1 VPGQASSFAR
11 QCPQCGR
18 IVPKQVHECRCG
30 HSLTP
35 ESLEPVAA
43 GGAQSSALPRGLGW
57 VVAAALALS
66 LIAVLTHTTG
76 RGTKSADPQP
86 PSSTAASAPPA
97 VEPAPRP
104 AIASPP
110 EPAPAAA
117 LTTIVAGPELG
128 APPPLEDVIGRAVPA
143 VVSLRAG
150 ATNGSGFFVTDDT
163 LVTNEHV
170 VSAHP
175 SVSIRLHD
183 GTQITGYVAARH
195 PSMDLAL
202 VRVAGR
208 FVAPARLSLGR
219 SAGIRVGQEVF
230 AIGSPL
236 GNEGTVTRG
245 IISAVRTVE
254 GMTLLQTDAAINP
267 GNSGG
272 PLLDRHGYVVGVT
285 TLKLNRAE
293 QLGFAIGIDHAL
305 PIIEGRGT
313 PASPSLALALTER
326 GIVAAPKEEQKSQ
339 LQIMQEHADRRF
351 RPALQHAGR
360 LTTRLIAEFNNY
372 AAACAGKTTASSWL
386 QAFQVPSSGPVS
398 THSGSMQTGNEAT
411 AACRIA
417 WTDLVAAAKGIRTI
431 VADVEEQAR
440 QAGVFPGVMRDL
452 LHEHGLEEVAAI
464 VTR

>member
-1 VPGQASSFAR
+1 MLARTASR
-11 QCPQCGR
+11 D
-18 IVPKQVHECRCG
+18 
-30 HSLTP
+30 T
-35 ESLEPVAA
+35 
-43 GGAQSSALPRGLGW
+43 
-57 VVAAALALS
+57 
-66 LIAVLTHTTG
+66 AVT
-76 RGTKSADPQP
+76 APQP
-86 PSSTAASAPPA
+86 MASAPASPV
-97 VEPAPRP
+97 VEPPP
-104 AIASPP
+104 PPPILSVP
-110 EPAPAAA
+110 EPARDAVPTPPAAEP
-117 LTTIVAGPELG
+117 VSS
-128 APPPLEDVIGRAVPA
+128 APPPLEDVIGRATPA

-150 ATNGSGFFVTDDT
+150 AVNGSGFFVSDDT

-175 SVSIRLHD
+175 GVSIRLHD
-183 GTQITGYVAARH
+183 GTQVAGYVAARH
-195 PSMDLAL
+195 PSLDLAL

-293 QLGFAIGIDHAL
+293 QLGFAIGIDHAR
-305 PIIEGRGT
+305 PILEGRGA

-326 GIVAAPKEEQKSQ
+326 GIVAAPREEQKSQ
-339 LQIMQEHADRRF
+339 LQIMQEQADRQF

-360 LTTRLIAEFNNY
+360 LTKRLIADFNEY
-372 AAACAGKTTASSWL
+372 AAACAGRTTASSWL
-386 QAFQVPSSGPVS
+386 QAFQAPSGGPAS
-398 THSGSMQTGNEAT
+398 AYSGSMQPGNEA
-411 AACRIA
+411 APQCRIA
-417 WTDLVAAAKGIRTI
+417 WTELVAAAKEIRTL
-431 VADVEEQAR
+431 VGNVEEQAR

-452 LHEHGLEEVAAI
+452 LHEHGLEEIAAT
-464 VTR
+464 VSR